1 MLPAPTKGVGVQC
14 PKGGRKVAAAVARVG
29 SIVIPAVDSDAE
41 QQAQISRLKME
52 FERYL
57 FRRRGPLVGMRWKR
71 DVGKFLTTTG
81 TTYEQIRA
89 RLESDF
95 NLELSLT
102 QHELAKIVS
111 P

>member
-14 PKGGRKVAAAVARVG
+14 PKGGSTVASVAAKVG

-41 QQAQISRLKME
+41 QQAQIARLKMG

-71 DVGKFLTTTG
+71 DIGKFLTTRG
-81 TTYEQIRA
+81 TTYEQIRT
-89 RLESDF
+89 RLELDF

-102 QHELAKIVS
+102 
-111 P
+111 

>member
-1 MLPAPTKGVGVQC
+1 MHQAPTKGVGVQC
-14 PKGGRKVAAAVARVG
+14 PKGGKNVATATAKAQPV
-29 SIVIPAVDSDAE
+29 VIPAVASDAE

-71 DVGKFLTTTG
+71 DIGKFLTTPG
-81 TTYEQIRA
+81 TTYEQIRT

-102 QHELAKIVS
+102 QHELTKI
-111 P
+111 